1 MHFKYVL
8 VSTRCLRPML
18 VEKRLVIRFK
28 SIRFEQFCD
37 VVCRAKG
44 GKFIFI

>member
-18 VEKRLVIRFK
+18 VEKRWVIPALFL
-28 SIRFEQFCD
+28 SFQYI
-37 VVCRAKG
+37 
-44 GKFIFI
+44 